1 MQADNSCCAMQQLQQ
16 AQQAQVK
23 THNFQHAFPSA
34 VVVDPAV
41 QLDDISS
48 MSSSSMSTDHPPL
61 ILIVATEPTDNKFI
75 NNYNL
80 DRNDNDYSLTE
91 KLSTSLVDMMLPL
104 NIGKPAILVV
114 TSDQVSNLNA

>member
-1 MQADNSCCAMQQLQQ
+1 MQQLQQ
-16 AQQAQVK
+16 AQQAQAK

-34 VVVDPAV
+34 VVVDPTV

-48 MSSSSMSTDHPPL
+48 MSSSSMSTDHSPL
-61 ILIVATEPTDNKFI
+61 ILIVATEPTDNEFI

-114 TSDQVSNLNA
+114 TSDQVSSLNA